1 MKDKK
6 SMRILYV
13 EDDETIRD
21 LVKIMLKGAAS
32 TLDMA
37 SNGREGVERFKEA
50 EYDLVFMDIQMPVL
64 DGLDACKEMRAW
76 EEEQGKRPTPVVALT
91 AHGLEEDKIRSREV
105 GCDGHIIKP
114 MQKKDLL
121 DALEKYT
128 KARDIQ

>member
-1 MKDKK
+1 MKDEK

-13 EDDETIRD
+13 EDDETVRN
-21 LVKIMLKGAAS
+21 LVRIMLKDVAS
-32 TLDMA
+32 TIDVA
-37 SNGREGVERFKEA
+37 NDGREGVKRFKKA
-50 EYDLVFMDIQMPVL
+50 EYDLVFMDIKMPVM

-91 AHGLEEDKIRSREV
+91 AHGLEDDKIRSREA
-105 GCDGHIIKP
+105 GCDGHITKP

-128 KARDIQ
+128 KGRDVK